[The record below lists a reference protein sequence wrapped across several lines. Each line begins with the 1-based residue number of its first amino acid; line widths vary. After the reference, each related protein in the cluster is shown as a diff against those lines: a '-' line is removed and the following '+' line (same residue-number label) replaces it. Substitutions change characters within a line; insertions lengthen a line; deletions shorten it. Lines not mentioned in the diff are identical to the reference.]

1 MMRYKRFWLG
11 ALTAVSVFAAALAP
25 PSPAAAD
32 GGEAEVHVALF
43 VKTNTYQSAAG
54 AVTLSAPGGLSVM
67 SSDGAAWHRTADQTN
82 VRATF
87 DGFRVVVAETTDAV
101 KAGAFADDVKKA
113 GQPAAV
119 IARPVKGKMTYAVE
133 AGPYGAKADAEA
145 ARTALAGNAAVAARL
160 AGAAMALRG
169 PLYARAGTFASEAEA
184 VAAAGP
190 LWDAGVYAQPVA
202 TNGVG
207 GAAAYELWY
216 GGAADA
222 ASLQQA
228 ITAASAA
235 VPGIA
240 ATPVAANVRYAAL
253 RTDVLQD
260 AGLGAG
266 VRMLAVGGDGAKL
279 IAQPVSAQGAIRV
292 AERFGRSYRGAIDV
306 FAHNGALAVVNRV
319 ALETYVA
326 AVVGAELDASWPAEV
341 LKAQAVAARTY
352 VLKQGWKY
360 GIAHVADT
368 TADQAYR
375 GTERESAA
383 ATGAAQATAGE
394 VLRLANGTLL
404 DAFYHSNAGDRTADP
419 TEVWNASIPG
429 IVSTP
434 SPDDAAER
442 NKLVWYRVVMEGGRI
457 GYIRS
462 DLVRLTGAVNKGG
475 FPTGAVAQ
483 AGVNVRAAPFV
494 NNETN
499 PSLAVLNEGAP
510 VTVIGR
516 DMESTAYQ
524 WIRGPIPA
532 GQLQLQMAASGVAPA
547 EVAALGGLRTIEVTK
562 RGAASGRVTE
572 VAANG
577 RTIPVLRPEQY
588 RTLFGLPSSRF
599 EVEQTAAV
607 TVLGA
612 GGRTT
617 ELPSA
622 SGPAALSAVSAGG
635 AVRTIS
641 SDAYLITDG
650 DGTARVATKD
660 AAFRFHGTGFGHGLG
675 MSQWGAFG
683 LAELGY
689 DYRKILLYYYRD
701 ATIAKE

>member
-1 MMRYKRFWLG
+1 VKQSRFWIGVL
-11 ALTAVSVFAAALAP
+11 LAVSLLAATLSP

-32 GGEAEVHVALF
+32 GGEAEVHAALF
-43 VKTNTYQSAAG
+43 VKTNTYQASAG
-54 AVTLSAPGGLSVM
+54 AVTLSAPGGLTVM
-67 SSDGAAWHRTADQTN
+67 SSDGVTWHRAADQAN

-87 DGFRVVVAETTDAV
+87 DGFRVVVLETTDAA
-101 KAGAFADDVKKA
+101 KAAVLASDVKKA

-119 IARPVKGKMTYAVE
+119 LARPAKGKTTYAVE
-133 AGPYGAKADAEA
+133 AGPYGTKAAAEA

-169 PLYARAGTFASEAEA
+169 PLYARAGAYASEAEA
-184 VAAAGP
+184 IAAAGP

-207 GAAAYELWY
+207 GAAAYELWF

-228 ITAASAA
+228 TAAAAAA
-235 VPGIA
+235 VPGLA
-240 ATPVAANVRYAAL
+240 ATPVAATVRYAAL

-260 AGLGAG
+260 AGAG
-266 VRMLAVGGDGAKL
+266 VRLLAVGGDGAKL
-279 IAQPVSAQGAIRV
+279 IAQPVAAQGAIRV

-319 ALETYVA
+319 PLETYVA

-352 VLKQGWKY
+352 VKKQGWKH
-360 GIAHVADT
+360 GVAHVVDT

-383 ATGAAQATAGE
+383 ATAAAQATAGE
-394 VLRLANGTLL
+394 VLRLANGALL

-419 TEVWNASIPG
+419 TEVWNAAIPG
-429 IVSTP
+429 IASVP

-442 NKLVWYRVVMEGGRI
+442 NKLVWYRVVMADGRI

-462 DLVRLTGAVNKGG
+462 DLVRLTGAVNAGG

-532 GQLQLQMAASGVAPA
+532 GQLQLQMAASGI
-547 EVAALGGLRTIEVTK
+547 AATVTAGGVRSIGVTK
-562 RGAASGRVTE
+562 RGTASGRVTE
-572 VAANG
+572 LEVNG
-577 RTIPVLRPEQY
+577 RAIPVQRPEQY

-622 SGPAALSAVSAGG
+622 SGATALSAVSAGG
-635 AVRTIS
+635 AVRTIA
-641 SDAYLITDG
+641 SDAYLIADG
-650 DGTARVATKD
+650 GGSARVATKD
-660 AAFRFHGTGFGHGLG
+660 IAYRFHGTGFGHGLG